1 MKPFYLLHNIFL
13 FAKSFLTSATKFIFK
28 KVFLHR
34 GYFVRAALI
43 GLAISVA
50 VTTLAWLGQFKPYQ
64 NPLTNLL
71 HFMTKKK
78 AHDVVLLFITEEEYK
93 KGFHGISPLSR
104 GRLAEL
110 VNVMVNLK
118 AKVIA
123 LDIDLSDPSSED
135 HKLSEAMDRA
145 SAAGIP
151 IVVVGNLKTNED
163 QPHAKD
169 DFSSDLR
176 PYSDEKLH
184 TTKDGILL
192 FEGVNPGSHWVD
204 KVIYGETLFRLD
216 TDWVFRMADGFYLI
230 KNNNSGGKL
239 PYLPVPSFPVAVVAA
254 YQGMSQDA
262 LTEALLNIQDNKI
275 ILPNPRKDRRDDIY
289 IHLVRGDKFIPNFIG
304 NYEHFDR
311 EINLTHLL
319 EAYRSDKTERETIF
333 KDKIVIIG
341 GTFDK
346 NDFHRTPIGWMS
358 GMEILANITQSIING
373 SLITPAS
380 FWKAFTMQVI
390 LGIAVALIFIFFSR
404 RWATFLCLLALVP
417 GVAIASLWSFS
428 SSHYW
433 FDFVPTI
440 FGVMLYGQISRA
452 EEAFKKMR
460 YKLKTRLVKRK
471 SQ

>member
-1 MKPFYLLHNIFL
+1 MKPIYPFHNIFL
-13 FAKSFLTSATKFIFK
+13 FAKRFLTSATKFIFK
-28 KVFLHR
+28 NVSLHR
-34 GYFVRAALI
+34 GYLVRAILI

-71 HFMTKKK
+71 HFMTQKK
-78 AHDVVLLFITEEEYK
+78 AHDVVLLFITQEEYK
-93 KGFHGISPLSR
+93 QGFHGISPLSR

-135 HKLSEAMDRA
+135 RNLSEAMDHA

-151 IVVVGNLKTNED
+151 IVVVGNIKTIED
-163 QPHAKD
+163 QPRAKD

-176 PYSDEKLH
+176 PYSDKNLH
-184 TTKDGILL
+184 TTKDGFPL
-192 FEGVNPGSHWVD
+192 FEGVNPGSQWVD

-216 TDWVFRMADGFYLI
+216 NDWVFRMADGFYMI
-230 KNNNSGGKL
+230 KNNDIRGKL
-239 PYLPVPSFPVAVVAA
+239 PYLPVPSFPVAVAAA
-254 YQGMSQDA
+254 YQGMLQNA
-262 LTEALLNIQDNKI
+262 LTEALWNIQDNKI
-275 ILPNPRKDRRDDIY
+275 ILSKPRKDHREDIY
-289 IHLVRGDKFIPNFIG
+289 IYMVRGNRFIPNFIG

-311 EINLTHLL
+311 EVNLTHLL
-319 EAYRSDKTERETIF
+319 EEYRSDKAERETIF

-346 NDFHRTPIGWMS
+346 KDFHMTPVGWLS

-380 FWKAFTMQVI
+380 FWKAFIMQVI
-390 LGIAVALIFIFFSR
+390 LGIAVALIFIFFPR
-404 RWATFLCLLALVP
+404 RWANIICLLALVP

-440 FGVMLYGQISRA
+440 FGVMLYGQISKA
-452 EEAFKKMR
+452 EEVFKKMK
-460 YKLKTRLVKRK
+460 YKLKIRLVKRK
-471 SQ
+471 S